1 MIGPSISL
9 ELPEAPRG
17 SVRISLTPLIDV
29 VFILLVFFMLASSYI
44 DWRVISLGTGG
55 SGVSASAQA
64 PVRLVLQE
72 DGSLL
77 LGEASLELADVA
89 AQLSRD
95 SGQEFPPVVLQPA
108 PGVDLQA
115 AVAVLDRLA
124 SDGISQLSLA
134 RGAQP

>member
-1 MIGPSISL
+1 MTGQAISL
-9 ELPEAPRG
+9 HLPDATHR

-55 SGVSASAQA
+55 SGASSNSLSA
-64 PVRLVLQE
+64 VRLVLQG

-77 LGEASLELADVA
+77 YDDMAIEPGNVAVHLRSDNADA
-89 AQLSRD
+89 L
-95 SGQEFPPVVLQPA
+95 PPVILQPA
-108 PGVDLQA
+108 PGVDLQS

-124 SDGISQLSLA
+124 ADGISQLSLS
-134 RGAQP
+134 RGTDP